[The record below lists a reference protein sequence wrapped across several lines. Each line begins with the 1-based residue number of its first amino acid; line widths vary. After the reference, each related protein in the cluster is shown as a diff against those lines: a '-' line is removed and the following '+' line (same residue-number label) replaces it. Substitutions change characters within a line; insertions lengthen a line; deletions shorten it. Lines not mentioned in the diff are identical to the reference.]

1 MSTLSLT
8 FAATMAICTMASC
21 SAATQSAESV
31 SMVQL
36 IATPEKFDGKTIQ
49 VVGFLRLEFEGNAL
63 YLHREDYDQEIYRNA
78 FWFNF
83 PADQDAQK
91 VNGHYVLL
99 QGIFRANLHGHMDLF
114 SGTITH
120 ITRAFLPFEQKPQKT

>member
-1 MSTLSLT
+1 MRTLSLT
-8 FAATMAICTMASC
+8 LAGTIAISALGSC
-21 SAATQSAESV
+21 SAATQTAESV

-63 YLHREDYDQEIYRNA
+63 YLHREDYDHGIYRNA
-78 FWFNF
+78 IWVDF

-114 SGTITH
+114 PGTITK
-120 ITRAFLPFEQKPQKT
+120 ITRAFLPFEHKP